1 MGWFYL
7 HSMGLKR
14 KVDQIKKQQLGIDIL
29 KNQFKNKTEIDSF
42 VMDTLGIIAKEMI
55 QNQGVES
62 IKEIFRK
69 YTVPLAG
76 D

>member
-1 MGWFYL
+1 
-7 HSMGLKR
+7 MGLKR